1 MSKSFEA
8 LPEFYSKIETAT
20 FLRALADD
28 IEQGKLALVD
38 AQMTKYY
45 EYHRKGIK
53 VVIETTEASSNYM
66 LYPPNIYADTR

>member
-8 LPEFYSKIETAT
+8 LPDFYSKVETST

-45 EYHRKGIK
+45 EYGRKGIR
-53 VVIETTEASSNYM
+53 VAMETTEAR
-66 LYPPNIYADTR
+66 L

>member
-8 LPEFYSKIETAT
+8 LPDFYSKVETAT

-28 IEQGKLALVD
+28 IEQGKLALLD

-45 EYHRKGIK
+45 EYGHKGIK
-53 VVIETTEASSNYM
+53 LVMETREAR
-66 LYPPNIYADTR
+66 L